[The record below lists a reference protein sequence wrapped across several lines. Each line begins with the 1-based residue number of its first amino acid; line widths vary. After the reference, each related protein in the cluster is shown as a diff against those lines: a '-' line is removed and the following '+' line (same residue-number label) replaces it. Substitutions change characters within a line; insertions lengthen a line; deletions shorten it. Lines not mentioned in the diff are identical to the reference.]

1 MKYTLEPYKGNKTR
15 YICPNCNSKQSFT
28 RYIDIETNNYIDDKV
43 GRCNKEINCG
53 YHKTPKNYFDE
64 NNINIECKPFF
75 KSEEQI
81 NLKPDYIDY
90 SILFSSLK
98 NYQSNNLITYLSTIF
113 DTNTIIQLVK
123 KYYIGTSNHWQG
135 STIFWQIDE
144 VNKIRTG
151 KIMLYNKHTGKRI
164 KEPYNKL
171 YWQHKKINNV
181 DFKLKQTLFGMHLIK
196 GSDKPIAIVE
206 SEKTAIICSVYY
218 PKYIWLATGGL
229 NNLKVELLRILAGK
243 NVVLFPDLG
252 CYNKWFH
259 KAKEFKQFCNIKVSN
274 ILELNA
280 TEDEKNK
287 GLDLADY
294 VLINKKLIN
303 KK

>member
-1 MKYTLEPYKGNKTR
+1 
-15 YICPNCNSKQSFT
+15 
-28 RYIDIETNNYIDDKV
+28 
-43 GRCNKEINCG
+43 
-53 YHKTPKNYFDE
+53 
-64 NNINIECKPFF
+64 
-75 KSEEQI
+75 
-81 NLKPDYIDY
+81 
-90 SILFSSLK
+90 
-98 NYQSNNLITYLSTIF
+98 
-113 DTNTIIQLVK
+113 
-123 KYYIGTSNHWQG
+123 
-135 STIFWQIDE
+135 
-144 VNKIRTG
+144 
-151 KIMLYNKHTGKRI
+151 
-164 KEPYNKL
+164 
-171 YWQHKKINNV
+171 
-181 DFKLKQTLFGMHLIK
+181 MHLIK

-287 GLDLADY
+287 GLDLADFLIKN
-294 VLINKKLIN
+294 VL
-303 KK
+303 

>member
-28 RYIDIETNNYIDDKV
+28 RYIDIETNNYINEIV

-53 YHKTPKNYFDE
+53 YHKTPKHYFDE
-64 NNINIECKPFF
+64 NNINVGCKPFF

-81 NLKPDYIDY
+81 NFKPDYIDY

-98 NYQSNNLITYLSTIF
+98 NYESNNFVKYLNTVF
-113 DTNTIIQLVK
+113 DENTIIQLLK

-151 KIMLYNKHTGKRI
+151 KIMLYNQHTGKRI

-181 DFKLKQTLFGMHLIK
+181 DFNLKQTLFGMHLIK

-287 GLDLADY
+287 GLDLADF
-294 VLINKKLIN
+294 VLKNKS
-303 KK
+303 